1 MTTEPTKAMQD
12 PVPADPRSADAPVD
26 ASRDP
31 VLVEPTDEEIEAW
44 AASERERRRAWLEGP
59 SAAERADWVRRERAR
74 RLGELSPE
82 DRAAELARLGRRYGR
97 ETQLVAEGA
106 ASLMWTWSR
115 RAFAE
120 LARMGLEW
128 EESAG
133 RSPRKQRVN
142 LDDEGR

>member
-1 MTTEPTKAMQD
+1 MTSEPTKAMPDADPADLPSAGTSEDADHD
-12 PVPADPRSADAPVD
+12 PVV
-26 ASRDP
+26 
-31 VLVEPTDEEIEAW
+31 VEPTDEEIEAW
-44 AASERERRRAWLEGP
+44 AARERERRRAWLEGP
-59 SAAERADWVRRERAR
+59 SDAERADWVRRERAR

-82 DRAAELARLGRRYGR
+82 ARAAELARLGRRYGR